1 MKHKH
6 EDCSKYYASR
16 YTNII
21 LEIRPWVGNK
31 NIFHIKIITYV
42 PFQLIRTIQN
52 GWFHSNRIPVC
63 QELQKRRPH
72 HRSTPEIRAIYNK
85 CKFNYTL
92 MLV

>member
-1 MKHKH
+1 MEYKH

-16 YTNII
+16 YTDII

-52 GWFHSNRIPVC
+52 G
-63 QELQKRRPH
+63 
-72 HRSTPEIRAIYNK
+72 
-85 CKFNYTL
+85 
-92 MLV
+92 